1 MQNNTP
7 QNNPYASA
15 AGAYDKSA
23 HKNTPDQRELEA
35 RVLMKATKA
44 MQDLQSKWGAHSDEE
59 LNDVLTYNRQIWMM
73 FVDTAIE
80 DENPD
85 RTDELRSNIANL
97 GLFIFN
103 HTIDIQAQP
112 KQEKLD
118 VLIQINRDIASGLM
132 NKNKTSEHEQ
142 ALERQQRQDE
152 IAGKTASTSETT
164 EKTGTE
170 TNNTGATKP
179 Q

>member
-1 MQNNTP
+1 M

-35 RVLMKATKA
+35 RVLLKATKA
-44 MQDLQSKWGAHSDEE
+44 MQELQEKWGKHTTEE

-80 DENPD
+80 DKNPD
-85 RTDELRSNIANL
+85 RPNELRSNIANL

-103 HTIDIQAQP
+103 HTIDIQSDP
-112 KQEKLD
+112 RKEKLD

-132 NKNKTSEHEQ
+132 KKHKSDEQ
-142 ALERQQRQDE
+142 DIALERQKREDDLRQAE
-152 IAGKTASTSETT
+152 ASRTQGDSENSGGNTSQPSPD
-164 EKTGTE
+164 
-170 TNNTGATKP
+170 P
-179 Q
+179 QNQ